1 MLEIL
6 IKKGYI
12 DYERLLM
19 DYSKALGLSAE
30 EVVVLLKLLKE
41 YLKTDDLVVENLPN
55 ELLMTSYKIDKT
67 VANLMERGYYEVYI
81 VYDQGVGKEKVSFKP
96 LFQRIESLLKE
107 EQTFDPY
114 SIQEANRLLTQKLNR
129 VLTSSELDILQ
140 SLMIEDHYTFDQIQT
155 AIEDIKR
162 KNKVLSMR
170 SLTQTLADKKAQIA
184 PQKEAPASLKE
195 FYNKI

>member
-155 AIEDIKR
+155 AVEDIKR